1 LGVSAAKVR
10 KSEGSTKGKH
20 VFLFI
25 SERPS
30 SPSSS
35 SSYRFAIVN
44 QRDQLQQPLPI
55 NLKFLKHSIAILESA
70 YFICEMLVAL

>member
-25 SERPS
+25 SERT
-30 SPSSS
+30 SSS

-70 YFICEMLVAL
+70 YFIREMLVAL